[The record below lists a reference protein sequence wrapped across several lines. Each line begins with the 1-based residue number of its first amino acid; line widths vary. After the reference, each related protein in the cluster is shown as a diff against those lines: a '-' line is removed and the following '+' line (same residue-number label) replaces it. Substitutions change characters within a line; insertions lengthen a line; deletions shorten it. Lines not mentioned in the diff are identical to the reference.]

1 MAVVIN
7 NQNASAYPRNS
18 PRLSYNIGMPALSDA
33 KWTGYVTVVLSVG
46 AVTLVLKLLGDHVN
60 ATTVSLALLLNVLFI
75 ATRWGS
81 VPALLASVIAMLCFN
96 FFFLPPF
103 GTFTIAATDN
113 WIALFAFL
121 ITAVTAGQL
130 SASVKKRAEEA
141 ESGKREIGRLYAE
154 LRDAFERA
162 SHAEALRQSEKLK
175 SALLDAVTHDLRT
188 PLTSIKASI
197 TTLLDEQRG
206 DPPLTLD
213 NESRIEM
220 MEVIDEESDRL
231 NRFIN
236 GLIELARI
244 EAGELH
250 LRRRWGVVDEIIST
264 ALSRAEPITRHHRI
278 EVDVEKELP
287 GVRVDESAVSEVV
300 YTLIDNA
307 AKYSAQGSRIRIEA
321 RRDGDESIRMSV
333 EDEGRGVAPDLRERV
348 FDKFFRATRD
358 GDVTKQ
364 PTGTGMGLAIAK
376 GIVEAHGGKI
386 RIEAAH
392 AGEGTRV
399 VFTLPIGDEDAV
411 EEPQYSLS
419 EKV

>member
-1 MAVVIN
+1 
-7 NQNASAYPRNS
+7 
-18 PRLSYNIGMPALSDA
+18 MPASSDR
-33 KWTGYVTVVLSVG
+33 KWIGYLFAVLSVG
-46 AVTLVLKLLGDHVN
+46 ALTLLLKMLGSHVN
-60 ATTVSLALLLNVLFI
+60 ATTVSLALLLNVLFT

-81 VPALLASVIAMLCFN
+81 LPAMLASVLAMLCFN

-103 GTFTIAATDN
+103 GTFIIAATDN

-130 SASVKKRAEEA
+130 SVRARKRAEEA
-141 ESGKREIGRLYAE
+141 ETGKREIGRLYAE
-154 LRDAFERA
+154 LREAFERA

-206 DPPLTLD
+206 EPPLRLD
-213 NESRIEM
+213 RESRIEM
-220 MEVIDEESDRL
+220 MEVIDEESGRL

-244 EAGELH
+244 EAGELQ
-250 LRRRWGVVDEIIST
+250 LRRRWGVVEEIISA
-264 ALSRAEPITRHHRI
+264 ALARAEPITRRHRLD
-278 EVDVEKELP
+278 VDVEKDLP
-287 GVRVDESAVSEVV
+287 GVRVDERAVSEVV

-307 AKYSAQGSRIRIEA
+307 AKYSAHGSRIRISA
-321 RRDGDESIRMSV
+321 QRAGDDLIQMAV
-333 EDEGRGVAPDLRERV
+333 EDEGRGVPPDLRERV

-358 GDVTKQ
+358 GDVSTRE

-386 RIEAAH
+386 WIEPAV
-392 AGEGTRV
+392 AGKGTRV
-399 VFTLPIGDEDAV
+399 VFTLPIGDEDAPKPEYATSASQRV
-411 EEPQYSLS
+411 
-419 EKV
+419 

>member
-1 MAVVIN
+1 VV
-7 NQNASAYPRNS
+7 AA
-18 PRLSYNIGMPALSDA
+18 
-33 KWTGYVTVVLSVG
+33 LSVG
-46 AVTLVLKLLGDHVN
+46 LLTLILKIIGSHVN
-60 ATTVSLALLLNVLFI
+60 AATVSLALLLNVLFI

-81 VPALLASVIAMLCFN
+81 LPALLASIVAMLCFN

-113 WIALFAFL
+113 WIALLAFL

-130 SASVKKRAEEA
+130 SGRAKRRAEEA
-141 ESGKREIGRLYAE
+141 EVGRREIERLYAE
-154 LRDAFERA
+154 LRDAFQRA

-197 TTLLDEQRG
+197 TTLLDEIRG
-206 DPPLTLD
+206 GESPVALD
-213 NESRIEM
+213 RESRVEM

-231 NRFIN
+231 SRFIN

-264 ALSRAEPITRHHRI
+264 ALQRAEPFTRNHR
-278 EVDVEKELP
+278 VDLQVEKELP
-287 GVRVDESAVSEVV
+287 AVRVDERAVSEVV

-307 AKYSAQGSRIRIEA
+307 AKYSPKGSTIRLSA
-321 RRDGDESIRMSV
+321 RRAGEELIQMAV
-333 EDEGRGVAPDLRERV
+333 EDEGPGIANDLREQV

-358 GDVTKQ
+358 GDVTTRQ

-376 GIVEAHGGKI
+376 GIVEAHEGKIWIESGEGGK
-386 RIEAAH
+386 
-392 AGEGTRV
+392 GTRV
-399 VFTLPIGDEDAV
+399 VFTLPTGDE
-411 EEPQYSLS
+411 ES
-419 EKV
+419 